1 MKDFFWG
8 FLKCASS
15 LFKKKAKFLEK
26 AVSEKAVSEKASS
39 TKVADAFSNK
49 AASV

>member
-1 MKDFFWG
+1 MCIVIVQEKN
-8 FLKCASS
+8 
-15 LFKKKAKFLEK
+15 KFLEK